1 MDARENTAAGAIPW
15 GMCHRSAAAYD
26 CAHRMLRL
34 GANLETARA
43 QALALLGAFENDR
56 TLMAQLAKE
65 YETAS
70 KL

>member
-1 MDARENTAAGAIPW
+1 
-15 GMCHRSAAAYD
+15 
-26 CAHRMLRL
+26 MLRL